1 MGKEIQYDTEII
13 GAFPVIAEYLK
24 KLGVARIIDE
34 LVPWEGNIPLGTL
47 AEILILNRMLNPK
60 AIVRVGE
67 WARKAGVTE
76 YYRVTAEQ
84 LNDDL
89 LGRALERLSE
99 YRDQVEAALVVVSIR
114 DFGLDVAQVHFD
126 ITVVELYGS
135 YARQTPAEGEESASL
150 QPAYGR
156 TKSGRKNV
164 KQIQLGL
171 NVTHDGGVPIG
182 HLPLDGNAPESP
194 VHLENLKKLR
204 QRLPPNTR
212 LKYCADCKLDT
223 PENLLTIKA
232 GHGQFLCAGVF
243 SPKFQEEFLKRRAQL
258 QPVDYTP
265 KSQAHLPP
273 EKRDRYLAC
282 EMQDTISG
290 EVNGRKVTSKHRVV
304 FVWSEAKARQ
314 EKATR
319 ERHVGKIQA
328 EFEAVTRN
336 LNRYSLK
343 TEEVIVRRLE
353 SAKAKY
359 SEGDLFE
366 YALSCRKGRY
376 QLTWGLNAKAV
387 ERWEQLE
394 GAYILKTDYPI
405 RQYPTASILAE
416 YKSQICVE
424 QRIHHLKG
432 PLAVAPMF
440 LEKPERIAGLLCIVV
455 WALIVLT
462 LMERQ
467 VRRSLEGKPMYGLYP
482 ENRPSPA
489 PTGPAILNAFSTLCI
504 VIVKSGTTQR
514 RQLAELTAVQQKLIK
529 LLGIPPDGLRT
540 FKRRC
545 GT

>member
-1 MGKEIQYDTEII
+1 MGKSIQYDTEII

-24 KLGVARIIDE
+24 KLGVASIVDE
-34 LVPWEGNIPLGTL
+34 LVPWEGNVPLGTL

-67 WARKAGVTE
+67 WAGKSGVTE
-76 YYRVTAEQ
+76 YYGVTAEQ

-99 YRDQVEAALVVVSIR
+99 YRCEIEAALVLVCIR
-114 DFGLDVAQVHFD
+114 KFGLDVAHVHFD
-126 ITVVELYGS
+126 ITGVELYGS
-135 YARQTPAEGEESASL
+135 YERQTPAEGKEPASL

-182 HLPLDGNAPESP
+182 HLPLDGNASESP
-194 VHLENLKKLR
+194 VHLENLKQLR
-204 QRLPPNTR
+204 QRLPANTR
-212 LKYCADCKLDT
+212 LKYVADCKLDT

-243 SPKFQEEFLKRRAQL
+243 SPKLQDEFLKRRDQL
-258 QPVDYTP
+258 RPVDYVP
-265 KSQAHLPP
+265 KSQARLPP
-273 EKRDRYLAC
+273 EERDQYRAC
-282 EMQDTISG
+282 EMHDTVSG

-319 ERHVGKIQA
+319 ERHVAKIQA

-336 LNRYSLK
+336 INRYSLK
-343 TEEVIVRRLE
+343 TEDVIVRRLE

-366 YALSCRKGRY
+366 YTVSGRKGRY
-376 QLTWGLNAKAV
+376 RLSWGLNAKAV

-424 QRIHHLKG
+424 QRMHHLKG

-455 WALIVLT
+455 WALVVLS

-482 ENRPSPA
+482 ENRPSAA

-504 VIVKSGTTQR
+504 VIVKTGTTQR
-514 RQLAELTAVQQKLIK
+514 RQLAELTAVQEKLIK

-540 FKRRC
+540 FKRAC
-545 GT
+545 GM

>member
-1 MGKEIQYDTEII
+1 MGKDIQYDTEVI

-24 KLGVARIIDE
+24 KLGVARIVDE

-47 AEILILNRMLNPK
+47 TEILILNRMLNPK
-60 AIVRVGE
+60 ALVRIGE
-67 WARKAGVTE
+67 WAGKTGVTR
-76 YYRVTAEQ
+76 YYGVTAEQ

-89 LGRALERLSE
+89 LGRALERLSD
-99 YRDQVEAALVVVSIR
+99 YRCQVEAALMMVCIR
-114 DFGLDVAQVHFD
+114 QFGLDVAHVHFD
-126 ITVVELYGS
+126 ITVAELYGS
-135 YARQTPAEGEESASL
+135 YERQTAADGEESTVP

-164 KQIQLGL
+164 KQIQVGL

-182 HLPLDGNAPESP
+182 HLPLNGNAPESP
-194 VHLENLKKLR
+194 VHLENLKELR
-204 QRLPPNTR
+204 KRLPSNTR
-212 LKYCADCKLDT
+212 LKYVADCKLDT
-223 PENLLTIKA
+223 PENLLTVKA

-243 SPKFQEEFLKRRAQL
+243 SPQLQDEFLKRRDQL
-258 QPVDYTP
+258 QPVDYAP
-265 KSQAHLPP
+265 KSQARLPP
-273 EKRDRYLAC
+273 EKRDKYLAC
-282 EMQDTISG
+282 EMQETING

-319 ERHVGKIQA
+319 ERHVAKIQA

-343 TEEVIVRRLE
+343 TEKVILQRLE

-366 YALSCRKGRY
+366 YTLSGRAGRY
-376 QLTWGLNAKAV
+376 RLTWGQNAKAV

-394 GAYILKTDYPI
+394 GAYVLKTDYPI

-424 QRIHHLKG
+424 QRIHYMKG
-432 PLAVAPMF
+432 PLAVTPMF

-455 WALIVLT
+455 WALVVLS

-504 VIVKSGTTQR
+504 VIVKRDATQD
-514 RQLAELTAVQQKLIK
+514 RQLAELTPVQEKLIK
-529 LLGIPPDGLRT
+529 LLGIPPAGLRT
-540 FKRRC
+540 FKSRC

>member
-1 MGKEIQYDTEII
+1 MGKSTQYDTEII

-24 KLGVARIIDE
+24 ELGVASIVNK
-34 LVPWEGNIPLGTL
+34 LVPWEGNVPLGTL
-47 AEILILNRMLNPK
+47 AEILMLNRLLNPK
-60 AIVRVGE
+60 AIVGVGE
-67 WARKAGVTE
+67 WARKSGVAE
-76 YYRVTAEQ
+76 YYGVTAEQ

-89 LGRALERLSE
+89 LGRALERLSAYQE
-99 YRDQVEAALVVVSIR
+99 QIEAELVMASIR
-114 DFGLDVAQVHFD
+114 KFGLEVAHVHFD
-126 ITVVELYGS
+126 ITGVELYGS
-135 YARQTPAEGEESASL
+135 YERQTRAEGEESGSPQA
-150 QPAYGR
+150 AYGK

-204 QRLPPNTR
+204 RRLPANTR
-212 LKYCADCKLDT
+212 LKYVADCKLDT
-223 PENLLTIKA
+223 AENLLTIKA
-232 GHGQFLCAGVF
+232 GRGQFLCAGVF
-243 SPKFQEEFLKRRAQL
+243 SPKLQDEFLKRRDQL
-258 QPVDYTP
+258 QPVDYVP
-265 KSQAHLPP
+265 KSQARLPP
-273 EKRDRYLAC
+273 EDRDQYFAS

-314 EKATR
+314 QKATR
-319 ERHVGKIQA
+319 DRHVAKIQT

-359 SEGDLFE
+359 SEGELFE
-366 YALSCRKGRY
+366 YTLSCRRGRY

-405 RQYPTASILAE
+405 RQYPTASILGE

-424 QRIHHLKG
+424 QRMHYLKG

-440 LEKPERIAGLLCIVV
+440 LEKPERIAGMLCIVV
-455 WALIVLT
+455 WALIVLS

-467 VRRSLEGKPMYGLYP
+467 VRRSLQGKPMYGLYP

-489 PTGPAILNAFSTLCI
+489 PTGPSILNAFSTLCI

-514 RQLAELTAVQQKLIK
+514 RQLAEMTPVQQKLIK

-545 GT
+545 GM

>member
-1 MGKEIQYDTEII
+1 
-13 GAFPVIAEYLK
+13 
-24 KLGVARIIDE
+24 
-34 LVPWEGNIPLGTL
+34 
-47 AEILILNRMLNPK
+47 
-60 AIVRVGE
+60 
-67 WARKAGVTE
+67 
-76 YYRVTAEQ
+76 
-84 LNDDL
+84 
-89 LGRALERLSE
+89 
-99 YRDQVEAALVVVSIR
+99 
-114 DFGLDVAQVHFD
+114 
-126 ITVVELYGS
+126 
-135 YARQTPAEGEESASL
+135 
-150 QPAYGR
+150 
-156 TKSGRKNV
+156 
-164 KQIQLGL
+164 
-171 NVTHDGGVPIG
+171 
-182 HLPLDGNAPESP
+182 LDGNAAESP
-194 VHLENLKKLR
+194 VHLENLKQLR
-204 QRLPPNTR
+204 QRLPANTR
-212 LKYCADCKLDT
+212 LKYVADCKLDT

-243 SPKFQEEFLKRRAQL
+243 SPKLQDEFLKRREQL
-258 QPVDYTP
+258 QPVDYVP
-265 KSQAHLPP
+265 KSQARLPP
-273 EKRDRYLAC
+273 EERDQYRAC
-282 EMQDTISG
+282 EMQDTLSG

-319 ERHVGKIQA
+319 ERHVAKIQT
-328 EFEAVTRN
+328 EFEAVARN

-343 TEEVIVRRLE
+343 TEKVIVQRLE

-366 YALSCRKGRY
+366 YTLSGRKGRY

-394 GAYILKTDYPI
+394 GAYILKTDYPL

-424 QRIHHLKG
+424 QRMHHLKG

-455 WALIVLT
+455 WALVVLS
-462 LMERQ
+462 LMERE
-467 VRRSLEGKPMYGLYP
+467 VRRNLEGKPMYGLYP

-514 RQLAELTAVQQKLIK
+514 RQLAELTAVQEKLIK

-540 FKRRC
+540 FKKGC
-545 GT
+545 GI

>member
-1 MGKEIQYDTEII
+1 MGKSIQYDTEII

-24 KLGVARIIDE
+24 KLGVAKIVDDV
-34 LVPWEGNIPLGTL
+34 VPWEGNIPLGTL

-60 AIVRVGE
+60 ALMRVGE
-67 WARKAGVTE
+67 WAHNAGVTQ
-76 YYRVTAEQ
+76 YYGVTAEQ

-89 LGRALERLSE
+89 LGRALECLSE
-99 YRDQVEAALVVVSIR
+99 YRAQVETALVISSIR
-114 DFGLDVAQVHFD
+114 NFDLDVAHVHFD
-126 ITVVELYGS
+126 ITGVELYGS
-135 YARQTPAEGEESASL
+135 YERQLSAEGEEAGPL

-182 HLPLDGNAPESP
+182 HLPLDGNAAESP
-194 VHLENLKKLR
+194 VHIENLKELR
-204 QRLPPNTR
+204 KRLPSNTR
-212 LKYCADCKLDT
+212 LKYVADCKLDT

-232 GHGQFLCAGVF
+232 GRGQFLCAGVF
-243 SPKFQEEFLKRRAQL
+243 SPKLQDEFLKRREQL
-258 QPVDYTP
+258 QPVDYAP
-265 KSQAHLPP
+265 KSQARLPP
-273 EKRDRYLAC
+273 EERDQYLAC
-282 EMQDTISG
+282 EMLDSISG
-290 EVNGRKVTSKHRVV
+290 EVNGRTVTSKHRVV
-304 FVWSEAKARQ
+304 FLWSQAKARQ

-319 ERHVGKIQA
+319 ERHVAKIQA
-328 EFEAVTRN
+328 EFETVTRN

-343 TEEVIVRRLE
+343 TEDVIVRRLE

-359 SEGDLFE
+359 SEGELFE
-366 YALSCRKGRY
+366 YALTCRRKRY
-376 QLTWGLNAKAV
+376 HLTWGLNAKAV

-405 RQYPTASILAE
+405 RQYPTASILGE

-424 QRIHHLKG
+424 QRMHYLKG

-455 WALIVLT
+455 WALIVLS

-467 VRRSLEGKPMYGLYP
+467 VRRSLQGKPMYGLYP

-504 VIVKSGTTQR
+504 VIVKNGATQL
-514 RQLAELTAVQQKLIK
+514 RQLAELSPVQEKLIK
-529 LLGIPPDGLRT
+529 LLGIPPGGLQT

-545 GT
+545 GM

>member
-1 MGKEIQYDTEII
+1 MGKNIQYDTEII

-24 KLGVARIIDE
+24 KLGVASIVDE

-60 AIVRVGE
+60 AMVRVGE
-67 WARKAGVTE
+67 WAKKAGVTE
-76 YYRVTAEQ
+76 YYGVTAEQ

-89 LGRALERLSE
+89 LGRALERLSK
-99 YRDQVEAALVVVSIR
+99 YRCEIETALVMVCIR
-114 DFGLDVAQVHFD
+114 KFGLDVAYVHFD
-126 ITVVELYGS
+126 ITGVELYGS
-135 YARQTPAEGEESASL
+135 YERQTPAEGEESASL

-182 HLPLDGNAPESP
+182 HLPLDGNASESP
-194 VHLENLKKLR
+194 VHLENLKQLR
-204 QRLPPNTR
+204 QRLPANTR
-212 LKYCADCKLDT
+212 LKYVADCKLDT

-243 SPKFQEEFLKRRAQL
+243 SPKLQDEFLKRRDQL
-258 QPVDYTP
+258 QPVDYVP
-265 KSQAHLPP
+265 KSQARLPP
-273 EKRDRYLAC
+273 EERDQYRAC
-282 EMQDTISG
+282 EMQDTLSG

-319 ERHVGKIQA
+319 ERHVAKIQT
-328 EFEAVTRN
+328 EFEAVARN

-343 TEEVIVRRLE
+343 TEKVIVQRLE

-366 YALSCRKGRY
+366 YTLSGRKGRY

-394 GAYILKTDYPI
+394 GAYILKTDYPL

-424 QRIHHLKG
+424 QRMHHLKG

-455 WALIVLT
+455 WALVVLS
-462 LMERQ
+462 LMERE

-514 RQLAELTAVQQKLIK
+514 RQLAELTAVQEKLIK

-540 FKRRC
+540 FKKGC
-545 GT
+545 GI

>member
-1 MGKEIQYDTEII
+1 MGKNTQYDTEII

-24 KLGVARIIDE
+24 KLGVASIIKE
-34 LVPWEGNIPLGTL
+34 LVPWEGNVPLGTL

-76 YYRVTAEQ
+76 YYGVTAEQ

-89 LGRALERLSE
+89 LGRALERLSAYQE
-99 YRDQVEAALVVVSIR
+99 QIEAALVMASIR
-114 DFGLDVAQVHFD
+114 KFGLQVAHVHFD
-126 ITVVELYGS
+126 ITGAELYGS
-135 YARQTPAEGEESASL
+135 YERQMPAEGEPSAAP
-150 QPAYGR
+150 QPAYGK

-182 HLPLDGNAPESP
+182 HLPLDGNAAESP
-194 VHLENLKKLR
+194 VHLENLKRLR
-204 QRLPPNTR
+204 KRLPANTR
-212 LKYCADCKLDT
+212 LKYVADCKLDT
-223 PENLLTIKA
+223 EENLLTIKA
-232 GHGQFLCAGVF
+232 GRGQFLCAGVF
-243 SPKFQEEFLKRRAQL
+243 SPKLQDEFLKRRDKL
-258 QPVDYTP
+258 QPVDYFP
-265 KSQAHLPP
+265 KSQARLPP
-273 EKRDRYLAC
+273 EERDQYLAC

-290 EVNGRKVTSKHRVV
+290 EVNGRKVTCKHRVV

-314 EKATR
+314 QKATR
-319 ERHVGKIQA
+319 ERHIAKIQA

-336 LNRYSLK
+336 LNRYSMK
-343 TEEVIVRRLE
+343 TEKVIVQRLA
-353 SAKAKY
+353 SAQAKY
-359 SEGDLFE
+359 PEGELFE
-366 YALSCRKGRY
+366 YDLRGRAGRY
-376 QLTWGLNAKAV
+376 RLTWGLNAKAV

-394 GAYILKTDYPI
+394 GAYVLKTDFPV
-405 RQYPTASILAE
+405 RQYPTASILGE

-424 QRIHHLKG
+424 QRMHHVKG
-432 PLAVAPMF
+432 PLAVTPMF

-455 WALIVLT
+455 WALVVLS

-504 VIVKSGTTQR
+504 VIVTRGQTQR
-514 RQLAELTAVQQKLIK
+514 RQLAEFTAVQEKLIK

-545 GT
+545 GM

>member
-1 MGKEIQYDTEII
+1 MDKGIQYDTEII
-13 GAFPVIAEYLK
+13 GAFPVVAEYLK
-24 KLGVARIIDE
+24 KLGVASIVDE
-34 LVPWEGNIPLGTL
+34 LVPWEGNIPLGKLT
-47 AEILILNRMLNPK
+47 EILILNRMLNPK
-60 AIVRVGE
+60 ALMRVGE
-67 WARKAGVTE
+67 WAAKAGVAD
-76 YYRVTAEQ
+76 YYGVTAAQ

-99 YRDQVEAALVVVSIR
+99 YRAEVEAALVIASIR
-114 DFGLDVAQVHFD
+114 KFGLDVGYVHFD
-126 ITVVELYGS
+126 ITGVELYGD
-135 YARQTPAEGEESASL
+135 YERQAPAEGEESNSI
-150 QPAYGR
+150 QPAYAR

-182 HLPLDGNAPESP
+182 HLPLNGNAAESP
-194 VHLENLKKLR
+194 VHLENLRELR
-204 QRLPPNTR
+204 KRLPSNKR

-243 SPKFQEEFLKRRAQL
+243 SPKLQEEFLKRRDQL
-258 QPVDYTP
+258 QPVNYVP

-273 EKRDRYLAC
+273 EERDQYLAC

-290 EVNGRKVTSKHRVV
+290 EVNGRKVTLKHRVV
-304 FVWSEAKARQ
+304 FVWSQAKARQ

-343 TEEVIVRRLE
+343 SEEVIVRRLE

-359 SEGDLFE
+359 PEGELFE
-366 YALSCRKGRY
+366 YALTCRRGRFD
-376 QLTWGLNAKAV
+376 LTWGLNAKAV
-387 ERWEQLE
+387 EGWEQLE
-394 GAYILKTDYPI
+394 GAYVLKTNYPI
-405 RQYPTASILAE
+405 HQYPTASILAE
-416 YKSQICVE
+416 YKTQICVE

-440 LEKPERIAGLLCIVV
+440 LEKPERIAGILCIVV
-455 WALIVLT
+455 WALIVLS

-482 ENRPSPA
+482 ENRPSPS

-504 VIVKSGTTQR
+504 VIVKSGTTQH
-514 RQLAELTAVQQKLIK
+514 RQLAELTGVQEKLIK

-545 GT
+545 GM

>member
-1 MGKEIQYDTEII
+1 MGKRAQYDTEII
-13 GAFPVIAEYLK
+13 GAFPAIAEYLK
-24 KLGVARIIDE
+24 KLGVASIVE
-34 LVPWEGNIPLGTL
+34 EAVPWEGNVPLGTL

-60 AIVRVGE
+60 ALMRVGE
-67 WARKAGVTE
+67 WAQKAGVAE
-76 YYRVTAEQ
+76 YYGVSAEQ

-99 YRDQVEAALVVVSIR
+99 YQAQVEAALVMASILK
-114 DFGLDVAQVHFD
+114 FGLDVAHVHFD
-126 ITVVELYGS
+126 ITGVELYGN
-135 YARQTPAEGEESASL
+135 YERQTPAEGEESVSP

-182 HLPLDGNAPESP
+182 HLPLDGNASESP
-194 VHLENLKKLR
+194 VHIENLKQLR
-204 QRLPPNTR
+204 KRLPSNTR

-223 PENLLTIKA
+223 PENLLTVKA

-243 SPKFQEEFLKRRAQL
+243 SPKLQDEFLKRRDQL
-258 QPVDYTP
+258 QPVDYAP

-273 EKRDRYLAC
+273 EQRDQYLAC
-282 EMQDTISG
+282 EMQDTITG

-304 FVWSEAKARQ
+304 FVWSQAKARQ

-319 ERHVGKIQA
+319 DRHVAKIQV

-336 LNRYSLK
+336 LNRYSLT

-353 SAKAKY
+353 AAKAKY
-359 SEGDLFE
+359 PEGNLFE
-366 YALSCRKGRY
+366 YALSGRRGRY
-376 QLTWGLNAKAV
+376 RLTWGLDAKAV
-387 ERWEQLE
+387 ERREQLE

-424 QRIHHLKG
+424 QRMHYLKG

-455 WALIVLT
+455 WALVVLS

-545 GT
+545 GM

>member
-1 MGKEIQYDTEII
+1 MDKGIQYDTEII
-13 GAFPVIAEYLK
+13 GAFPVVAEYLK
-24 KLGVARIIDE
+24 KLGVASIVDE
-34 LVPWEGNIPLGTL
+34 VVPWEGNIPLGTL
-47 AEILILNRMLNPK
+47 TEVLILNRMLNPK
-60 AIVRVGE
+60 ALMRVGE
-67 WARKAGVTE
+67 WAAKAGVAD
-76 YYRVTAEQ
+76 YYGVTAAQ

-99 YRDQVEAALVVVSIR
+99 YRAEVEAALVIASIR
-114 DFGLDVAQVHFD
+114 KFGLDVSYVHFD
-126 ITVVELYGS
+126 ITGVELYGD
-135 YARQTPAEGEESASL
+135 YERQTPAEGEESNSI
-150 QPAYGR
+150 QPAYAR

-182 HLPLDGNAPESP
+182 HLPLNGNAPESP
-194 VHLENLKKLR
+194 VHVENLRELR
-204 QRLPPNTR
+204 KRLPSNKR

-243 SPKFQEEFLKRRAQL
+243 SPKLQEEFLKRRDQME
-258 QPVDYTP
+258 PVNYVP

-273 EKRDRYLAC
+273 EERDQYLAC
-282 EMQDTISG
+282 EMHDTMSG
-290 EVNGRKVTSKHRVV
+290 EVNGRKVTLKHRVV

-314 EKATR
+314 EKTTR

-343 TEEVIVRRLE
+343 TEKVIVRRLE

-359 SEGDLFE
+359 PEGELFE
-366 YALSCRKGRY
+366 YALTCRRGRY
-376 QLTWGLNAKAV
+376 DLTWGLNAKAV

-394 GAYILKTDYPI
+394 GAYVLKTNYPI
-405 RQYPTASILAE
+405 HQYPTASILAE
-416 YKSQICVE
+416 YKTQICVE

-440 LEKPERIAGLLCIVV
+440 LEKPERIAGILCIVV
-455 WALIVLT
+455 WALIALS

-482 ENRPSPA
+482 ENRPSPS

-504 VIVKSGTTQR
+504 VIVKSGTTQH
-514 RQLAELTAVQQKLIK
+514 RQLAELTGVQEKLIK

>member
-1 MGKEIQYDTEII
+1 MGKSIQYDTEII

-24 KLGVARIIDE
+24 KLGVARIVDE

-47 AEILILNRMLNPK
+47 TEILILNRRLNPK
-60 AIVRVGE
+60 ALVRIGE
-67 WARKAGVTE
+67 WAGKAGVTE

-89 LGRALERLSE
+89 LGRALERLSD
-99 YRDQVEAALVVVSIR
+99 YRSQVEAALMMVGIR
-114 DFGLDVAQVHFD
+114 QFGLDVAHVHFD
-126 ITVVELYGS
+126 ITVAELYGS
-135 YARQTPAEGEESASL
+135 YERQTAAEGEESTAP

-164 KQIQLGL
+164 KQIQVGL

-182 HLPLDGNAPESP
+182 HLPLNGNAAESP
-194 VHLENLKKLR
+194 VHLQNLRELR
-204 QRLPPNTR
+204 KRLPTNTR
-212 LKYCADCKLDT
+212 LKYVADGKLDT
-223 PENLLTIKA
+223 PENLLTVKA

-243 SPKFQEEFLKRRAQL
+243 SPQRQDEFLKRRDQL
-258 QPVDYTP
+258 QPVDYAP
-265 KSQAHLPP
+265 KSQARLPP
-273 EKRDRYLAC
+273 EERDQYRAC
-282 EMQDTISG
+282 EMQEMIRG

-319 ERHVGKIQA
+319 ERHVAKIQA
-328 EFEAVTRN
+328 EFAAVTRN

-343 TEEVIVRRLE
+343 TEKVIVQRLE
-353 SAKAKY
+353 SATAKY

-366 YALSCRKGRY
+366 YTLSGRAGRY
-376 QLTWGLNAKAV
+376 RLTWGLNAKAV

-394 GAYILKTDYPI
+394 GAYVLKTDYPI

-424 QRIHHLKG
+424 QRIHYLKG
-432 PLAVAPMF
+432 PLAVPPMF

-455 WALIVLT
+455 WALVVLS

-504 VIVKSGTTQR
+504 VIVKHGTTQR
-514 RQLAELTAVQQKLIK
+514 RQLAELSAVQEKLIK

-540 FKRRC
+540 FKRGC
-545 GT
+545 GM